1 MRQLGTASG
10 TATRIFRAT
19 FDAPPSTALGLLTA
33 GQRTINL
40 ALTME
45 ASNSSWAVSGSE
57 SQPGSVGAVVA
68 GASPSNVRIAEAD
81 LAAPLLPTESA
92 VDDVSF
98 LHRRRAPLYQASR
111 SFPVARYYAPLP
123 GGALPPPYGSPL
135 ALSAEA
141 LDDGVQGSP
150 LETAYLSPSAFR
162 YVALPEHLS
171 WSEVEE
177 RHPSEGD
184 AVNEAQW
191 MEGWRDT
198 SARKPSPIRREAVA
212 PASPSLPNTPAS
224 RAARPH
230 RVTAPRT
237 ARTVPPPPPPTT
249 ERVSASN
256 PYVQQGSVDIA
267 DLMTDAEFLLK
278 HFHPSRDRTVAGARC
293 DRIRKRRTRAA
304 PLAASA
310 MEGAGR
316 YHRSIG
322 YLTARFLARL
332 ATAEA
337 SSPSFAPPGDVPRDS
352 CAAIAAEL
360 RVPPRRIYDVIG
372 VLEAI
377 GVVERDHAARGS
389 KTSTMHV
396 RLRSLTP
403 TQLLSAESGARAE
416 RAALE
421 SALQEVRRAHRR
433 LDAEIA
439 AASNTLRELLQQ
451 AMVRPGCTEA
461 ATPSVAQHLVKRLRR
476 TDSPSTS
483 PQRRRWLALRLQ
495 LPPFTSRETA
505 SPLLA
510 AEWVRSRHLLP
521 TSTRGNEWQLQ
532 VSCPAQLL
540 EVPLTSAYRAL
551 APLSG
556 AVANAPAVER

>member
-1 MRQLGTASG
+1 M
-10 TATRIFRAT
+10 
-19 FDAPPSTALGLLTA
+19 
-33 GQRTINL
+33 
-40 ALTME
+40 
-45 ASNSSWAVSGSE
+45 SGSE
-57 SQPGSVGAVVA
+57 SQPGSVGAAAV

-81 LAAPLLPTESA
+81 LAAPLLPIEPA
-92 VDDVSF
+92 VDDASF
-98 LHRRRAPLYQASR
+98 LYRRRAPLYQASR
-111 SFPVARYYAPLP
+111 SLPVARYYAPSP

-171 WSEVEE
+171 WSEAEE

-184 AVNEAQW
+184 AVSEAQW
-191 MEGWRDT
+191 MEGWRNT

-212 PASPSLPNTPAS
+212 PASPSLPNTPAL
-224 RAARPH
+224 RAVRSH
-230 RVTAPRT
+230 RVKAPRPT
-237 ARTVPPPPPPTT
+237 RTVPPPQPTT
-249 ERVSASN
+249 ERASASN
-256 PYVQQGSVDIA
+256 PYVQQASVDIA

-278 HFHPSRDRTVAGARC
+278 HFHPSRAGTVAGACR

-337 SSPSFAPPGDVPRDS
+337 CSSSCTPPGDAPPDS

-377 GVVERDHAARGS
+377 GVVERGHAAHGS
-389 KTSTMHV
+389 KTSTMRV

-433 LDAEIA
+433 LDAEID
-439 AASNTLRELLQQ
+439 AASDTLRELLQQ

-461 ATPSVAQHLVKRLRR
+461 ATPPVAQHLVKRLRR
-476 TDSPSTS
+476 TDSPSTP

-495 LPPFTSRETA
+495 LPPSTSRETA
-505 SPLLA
+505 SPLLVA
-510 AEWVRSRHLLP
+510 QWVRSRHLLP
-521 TSTRGNEWQLQ
+521 TSTRENEWQLQ

-551 APLSG
+551 APLRG
-556 AVANAPAVER
+556 AVANTPAVER